1 MQLTLE
7 TPGLLFPA
15 LSLLMLAYTNRFLT
29 LANLIRDLIDR
40 YHNRPD
46 KKVLTQISN
55 LRRRIAL
62 IKTTQILGVTSLL
75 LCVITMF
82 LLFLTLETAGRIVF
96 GLSLLAMAASLL
108 FSVRELFISAEA
120 LTVHLQNLEADCS
133 APSEGCTD
141 TSE

>member
-29 LANLIRDLIDR
+29 LANLIRELYDR
-40 YHNRPD
+40 YHHRPD
-46 KKVLTQISN
+46 AKVLAQISN

-62 IKTTQILGVTSLL
+62 VKSTQILGVTSLL
-75 LCVITMF
+75 LCVITMV
-82 LLFLTLETAGRIVF
+82 LLFVTLETLGRIVF
-96 GLSLLAMAASLL
+96 GLSLLAMATSLV

-120 LTVHLQNLEADCS
+120 LTVHLQDLEKDCS
-133 APSEGCTD
+133 TGTRGCQD
-141 TSE
+141 ED